1 MTQEERINALESRV
15 DDLMKIISIGKL
27 TLVDRFDSNRKV
39 VFEYLNDNFTVKKV
53 TTSTE
58 ETEIQLINITK

>member
-1 MTQEERINALESRV
+1 MTQEERINALESKV
-15 DDLMKIISIGKL
+15 NELMKIISIGKL